1 MKTIILPLLA
11 FTAGAFLIPS
21 TSDAAPGGAFGS
33 KLRSRLTIDV
43 ELVATVEG
51 TVGSSGSASIKV
63 KQKDAV
69 QTAKLELSVNGLPA
83 GAYSLDATLDD
94 STAVHLGDFEVAV
107 APAPVAGTEDESGSV
122 LAVTLP
128 AELDARTIATMT
140 VSNSA
145 AVVVLEGDASAA
157 VDRESFFANV
167 AVTGG
172 EGSRVHGHA
181 LLISTTEAGVETKRK
196 VLFIGFGAAG
206 DATLTINVN
215 GVAAGTVQSTKQG
228 RVKFMALDEAIQ
240 LSSIELITLTDET
253 NTIVMQAQF

>member
-172 EGSRVHGHA
+172 EGSRVHGTRCSSRRPKRVSRPSA
-181 LLISTTEAGVETKRK
+181 KSSSSASAPPAMRPSRST
-196 VLFIGFGAAG
+196 
-206 DATLTINVN
+206 
-215 GVAAGTVQSTKQG
+215 STASPLAPF
-228 RVKFMALDEAIQ
+228 RARSRAV
-240 LSSIELITLTDET
+240 
-253 NTIVMQAQF
+253 